1 MSKPVSRSPAPRGRS
16 PLAPFYVVLGVVA
29 LAGVGFLIY
38 QAFGK
43 DKPASE
49 PVPVALDAARLNRVQ
64 GISVGPPD
72 APVVIYEFADF
83 QCPACGQFAG
93 MVAPLIKDRLVEPGK
108 VRFVYYDFPLVD
120 IHPNAFLA
128 SRAGRC
134 ANEQGRFWEF
144 HDIVYG
150 QQPNWSH
157 ASDPTDLFVQYAR
170 QAGADPRAFEACLR
184 SDKYQR
190 EISESMELGRSLG
203 VQGTPTLIVNGRR
216 LGQTPSFTELNRMVD
231 EAASGG
237 GAVPAADT
245 AETSGAAQ

>member
-1 MSKPVSRSPAPRGRS
+1 MSKPDSRRPAPRGRS
-16 PLAPFYVVLGVVA
+16 PLAPFYAILGIVA
-29 LAGVGFLIY
+29 LAGIGFLAY

-43 DKPASE
+43 EQPAAA

-64 GISVGPPD
+64 GISVGRPD

-83 QCPACGQFAG
+83 QCPGCGQFAS
-93 MVAPLIKDRLVEPGK
+93 MVAPLIKERLVEPGK
-108 VRFVYYDFPLVD
+108 VRFVYYDFPLID
-120 IHPNAFLA
+120 IHGNAFLA

-144 HDIVYG
+144 HDIIYG
-150 QQPNWSH
+150 QQSRWAS
-157 ASDPTDLFVQYAR
+157 ASDPTDQFVQYAQ
-170 QAGADPRAFEACLR
+170 QAGADAGAFETCLR

-216 LGQTPSFTELNRMVD
+216 LGETPSFAELNRLVD
-231 EAASGG
+231 EAIGG
-237 GAVPAADT
+237 GAAAPAADT
-245 AETSGAAQ
+245 AGAAAQ